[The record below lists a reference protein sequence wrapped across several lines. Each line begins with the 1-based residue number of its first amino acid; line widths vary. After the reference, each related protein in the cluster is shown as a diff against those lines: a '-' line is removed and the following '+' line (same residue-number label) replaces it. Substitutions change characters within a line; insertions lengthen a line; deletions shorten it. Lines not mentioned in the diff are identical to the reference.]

1 MIHHILWFF
10 KSTFEAFRKGLENMV
25 DTIAEKL
32 SDFFGIT
39 LWIFICFP
47 FLLLEVLF
55 DILVKRSEMEKNYRK
70 NVKAFSEWYRNHRE
84 G

>member
-10 KSTFEAFRKGLENMV
+10 KSTFEAFRKGLEDMV

-32 SDFFGIT
+32 SDFIGIT
-39 LWIFICFP
+39 LWILLCFP
-47 FLLLEVLF
+47 FFLLEVLF
-55 DILVKRSEMEKNYRK
+55 DILVKRCDMEKNYRK
-70 NVKAFSEWYRNHRE
+70 NVKAFFEWYRNQKK